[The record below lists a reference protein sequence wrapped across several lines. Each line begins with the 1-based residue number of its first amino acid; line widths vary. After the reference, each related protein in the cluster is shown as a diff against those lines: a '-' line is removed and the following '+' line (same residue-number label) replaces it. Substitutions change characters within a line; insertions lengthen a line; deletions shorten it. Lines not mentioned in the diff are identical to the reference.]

1 MLPSLIRKASCA
13 AALSLVGLLAADASA
28 ADVQY
33 KNGHL
38 KIKFSQDVPETIQL
52 WPAGPLMVAVVVD
65 EGLGGGLQLFGMYTA
80 VTNISV
86 KGSRLADS
94 LQAYVMISGNLTIK
108 SGAGSDDINLAG
120 LVSRNV
126 KISLGAGDD
135 ILETTLGDQLL
146 VGGSFTSKGGAGD
159 DVFDFEDPLLVS
171 GSMSLDLG
179 KGDPAGNEDVF
190 LHLAPKFIQKTLS
203 IKLSKQGDQDV
214 FLENLTADKVIIR
227 GGKGDNEL
235 DLTGGGNAIDEVTTQ
250 KVEATLLP

>member
-28 ADVQY
+28 ADVQFN
-33 KNGHL
+33 NGHL
-38 KIKFSQDVPETIQL
+38 RIKFSQDSPESIQVTD
-52 WPAGPLMVAVVVD
+52 AGPLLVAVLVD
-65 EGLGGGLQLFGMYTA
+65 EGFGAGMRLFGMYLG

-86 KGSRLADS
+86 KGSRLRDVFA
-94 LQAYVMISGNLTIK
+94 AYVTITGNLTIK
-108 SGAGSDDINLAG
+108 SGAGDDDVYVGGIVA
-120 LVSRNV
+120 RNV

-135 ILETTLGDQLL
+135 LLEGFQTIT
-146 VGGSFTSKGGAGD
+146 GGSYTAKGGAGD
-159 DVFDFEDPLLVS
+159 DRFSFQVEMLIS
-171 GSMSLDLG
+171 SSMSLDLG
-179 KGDPAGNEDVF
+179 KGDPTGNEDVALF
-190 LHLAPKFIQKTLS
+190 NDAKTIQKTLS

-214 FLENLTADKVIIR
+214 VLENLTADKVIIR